1 MSTTTTNLATSFIT
15 FTRTSNATVTDS
27 NGFIKWAGH
36 NLLTNS
42 ESFDASAWA
51 KSAATV
57 SANATIAP
65 NGSTN
70 ADTVLDTAVS
80 NIHYISQSLTS
91 FSPSGLTLTVSAF
104 CKAATLNYATIGV
117 SDISSGSLYAVAVFN
132 LSSGSI
138 ATSGALGI
146 GYSVVG
152 TPTIAAVGS
161 GWYLCSVT
169 VTVGSSASFLNAV
182 IGVNKT
188 GVITA
193 SAGGFESYLGN
204 GSGIHVWGAHVFRS
218 DLGGMVLNPARGDA
232 YYPTTPRNLLG
243 FTESLTTGWTN
254 SNTTDSIV
262 TETNPN
268 GLASS
273 VEVTATAGNGT
284 LLGSLSLLASP
295 YTFSIWLKRK
305 TGTGTVE
312 ITVDGTTYVAAA
324 VTGTWTRFSTTLTP
338 TAGTKTPGIRLVT
351 SGDAVFAWGAQLSD
365 SASLDAYS
373 PVYGAAV
380 TSAAYYAPRLDFDPV
395 TLAARG
401 LLVEEQ
407 RTNLLQWSSDFRN
420 TTDAGSSRPWIY
432 NNVTVTPNDAVA
444 PDGTMTADRINP
456 SSNAAIYYQL
466 ASPASATTWTFSI
479 WLRSATGSSFTMP
492 YYVNGS
498 GANPTPQT
506 GTLGTVTT
514 QWQRFSV
521 QVTTASSAATVN
533 IALGNY
539 STGWVSGNNVHAWGA
554 QIDSVTGGNATFPT
568 SYIPTNGAQATRTAD
583 VASVSTQ
590 AFPYSATEGTL
601 VAKGTF
607 IAPADAG
614 VSVMANLDNGSS
626 GESINIYRQSNLVY
640 LNIFDNSGPA
650 QAQWAVSGTTNL
662 STAAIAYKLND
673 IGAAVN
679 GSSQTP
685 DTSATLPTVDRM
697 NIGRM
702 WGGTFGANGHIRQIT
717 YIPRRLSSS
726 ELQARTV

>member
-1 MSTTTTNLATSFIT
+1 MVTTTTGLATSFIT

-27 NGFIKWAGH
+27 NGFIEWAGH

-42 ESFDASAWA
+42 ESFDASAWT
-51 KSAATV
+51 KTNITV
-57 SANATIAP
+57 TANSIAAP
-65 NGSTN
+65 NGTTTADKVAATASTGTAIYQLLSNAPASFVYRLWVKKGSGATDANRFGVFNVTSSTN
-70 ADTVLDTAVS
+70 VLVVTIDYDTGAITYVS
-80 NIHYISQSLTS
+80 
-91 FSPSGLTLTVSAF
+91 G
-104 CKAATLNYATIGV
+104 
-117 SDISSGSLYAVAVFN
+117 SSGVTMTDA
-132 LSSGSI
+132 
-138 ATSGALGI
+138 
-146 GYSVVG
+146 
-152 TPTIAAVGS
+152 GS
-161 GWYLCSVT
+161 GWWLLSFSVSSGVTEGNQLALYSGFTGTSETAGEFNYL
-169 VTVGSSASFLNAV
+169 
-182 IGVNKT
+182 
-188 GVITA
+188 
-193 SAGGFESYLGN
+193 
-204 GSGIHVWGAHVFRS
+204 WGAHLYRS

-492 YYVNGS
+492 YYVNGG
-498 GANPTPQT
+498 GANPNPQT

-521 QVTTASSAATVN
+521 QVTTASSVGTVN

-539 STGWVSGNNVHAWGA
+539 STGWASGNNVHAWGA

-702 WGGTFGANGHIRQIT
+702 WGGTFGANGWICQIT